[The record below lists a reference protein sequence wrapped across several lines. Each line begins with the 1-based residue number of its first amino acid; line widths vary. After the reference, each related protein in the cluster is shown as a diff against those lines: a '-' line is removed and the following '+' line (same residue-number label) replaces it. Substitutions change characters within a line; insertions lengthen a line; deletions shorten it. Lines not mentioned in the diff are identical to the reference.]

1 LDLSCIISSGDLEL
15 YVLGMLPAD
24 EAEKITR
31 LAELFPEIDTEINR
45 ITAALKETAEMQDS
59 APSPALRNKVML
71 ALSDLNKE
79 ESGKKDA
86 PVVEMI
92 PPAKKGRSWMAAASV
107 VALLATIGFMYMY
120 KTQMNQREEITKMQA
135 SLDQLRGNLQQQ
147 QARISEDSLMM
158 AMYNNE
164 GILKIKLKA
173 LPGGADADVQLFWN
187 KETRDV
193 YVAQMRLPQTPS
205 GKQYQLW
212 AIVDGKPVDAGVLS
226 SGMAMQKM
234 KAFPRAEA
242 FAITLEKA
250 GGSPTPTLETMI
262 VMANT

>member
-1 LDLSCIISSGDLEL
+1 MDLSCIISSGDLEL

-31 LAELFPEIDTEINR
+31 LAELFPEIEAEITR
-45 ITAALKETAEMQDS
+45 ITDTLKDVADS
-59 APSPALRNKVML
+59 RDTAPSPALRNKVMHSL
-71 ALSDLNKE
+71 GELKKQ
-79 ESGKKDA
+79 ESIEGVA
-86 PVVEMI
+86 PVVPMI
-92 PPAKKGRSWMAAASV
+92 QPAKKRSSWMAAASV
-107 VALLATIGFMYMY
+107 VALLAAVGFMYMY
-120 KTQMNQREEITKMQA
+120 KTQMNQQAEIGKMQA

-147 QARISEDSLMM
+147 QVRISQDSLLM
-158 AMYNNE
+158 AMYDNE
-164 GILKIKLKA
+164 AIRKIKLKG

-187 KETRDV
+187 KETMDV
-193 YVAQMRLPQTPS
+193 FVTQMRLPQTPS

-226 SGMAMQKM
+226 SGLAMQKM